1 MLELVTGGSGSGK
14 SAYAEEHI
22 CRIHRIL
29 SRKAGRKL
37 PLFYIA
43 AMIPRGEETLRKIE
57 RHRKMRETRGFQTLE
72 WYTDIAGKIR
82 EKSLPE
88 NACVLLE
95 CLSNLTA
102 NEIYEPEGAGKRA
115 ADAVTE
121 GVRMLKDSCAAVVV
135 VTNEVFSEVSS
146 ESGEETDEMTEYKK
160 ILGEINRTLAETADQ
175 VTEVVYGIPC
185 GVRGGRELKL
195 VTGGAFQGKYAW
207 ASAEYPGLS
216 WTDGGICSLDEIHTF
231 QGMNR
236 FHLFIRRWLEAGR
249 EKEELTDLILERQG
263 DIVLVGDEIGCGLV
277 PIDAF
282 DREYRE
288 AAGRICTEMA
298 AEAARVDRVVCGI
311 ARRVK

>member
-102 NEIYEPEGAGKRA
+102 NEIYEPEGAGENA

-121 GVRMLKDSCAAVVV
+121 GVRMLQNSCSAVVV
-135 VTNEVFSEVSS
+135 VTNEVFSEVPS
-146 ESGEETDEMTEYKK
+146 ESGGETDEMTEYKR

-207 ASAEYPGLS
+207 ASSEYPGLS

-263 DIVLVGDEIGCGLV
+263 EIVLVWDEIGCGLV
-277 PIDAF
+277 PIDAS

-288 AAGRICTEMA
+288 AVGRICTELA
-298 AEAARVDRVVCGI
+298 AEAVRADRVVCGI
-311 ARRVK
+311 ARRLK

>member
-102 NEIYEPEGAGKRA
+102 NEIYEPEGAGENA

-146 ESGEETDEMTEYKK
+146 ESGGKTDEMTE
-160 ILGEINRTLAETADQ
+160 
-175 VTEVVYGIPC
+175 
-185 GVRGGRELKL
+185 
-195 VTGGAFQGKYAW
+195 
-207 ASAEYPGLS
+207 
-216 WTDGGICSLDEIHTF
+216 
-231 QGMNR
+231 
-236 FHLFIRRWLEAGR
+236 
-249 EKEELTDLILERQG
+249 
-263 DIVLVGDEIGCGLV
+263 
-277 PIDAF
+277 
-282 DREYRE
+282 
-288 AAGRICTEMA
+288 
-298 AEAARVDRVVCGI
+298 
-311 ARRVK
+311 

>member
-29 SRKAGRKL
+29 SRKAGTKL

-102 NEIYEPEGAGKRA
+102 NEMYEPEGAGENT
-115 ADAVTE
+115 ADAVK
-121 GVRMLKDSCAAVVV
+121 R
-135 VTNEVFSEVSS
+135 
-146 ESGEETDEMTEYKK
+146 ESGC
-160 ILGEINRTLAETADQ
+160 LRT
-175 VTEVVYGIPC
+175 
-185 GVRGGRELKL
+185 
-195 VTGGAFQGKYAW
+195 
-207 ASAEYPGLS
+207 
-216 WTDGGICSLDEIHTF
+216 
-231 QGMNR
+231 
-236 FHLFIRRWLEAGR
+236 
-249 EKEELTDLILERQG
+249 
-263 DIVLVGDEIGCGLV
+263 
-277 PIDAF
+277 
-282 DREYRE
+282 
-288 AAGRICTEMA
+288 AAPL
-298 AEAARVDRVVCGI
+298 
-311 ARRVK
+311 

>member
-22 CRIHRIL
+22 CRIRRIL
-29 SRKAGRKL
+29 SRKTGKKL
-37 PLFYIA
+37 PLIYIA

-57 RHRKMRETRGFQTLE
+57 RHRKMRETKGFQTME
-72 WYTDIAGKIR
+72 WYTDIEGKIR
-82 EKSLPE
+82 KKFLPE

-102 NEIYEPEGAGKRA
+102 NEIYEPEGAGNRA

-121 GVRMLKDSCAAVVV
+121 GVRMLQSRCAAAVV
-135 VTNEVFSEVSS
+135 VTNEVFSEVPS
-146 ESGEETDEMTEYKK
+146 ESKGETDEMTEYKK

-185 GVRGGRELKL
+185 SLRGGRELKL

-216 WTDGGICSLDEIHTF
+216 WTDGGVCSLDEIHRF
-231 QGMNR
+231 EGMNR
-236 FHLFIRRWLEAGR
+236 FHLFIRRWLESGR

-263 DIVLVGDEIGCGLV
+263 EIVLVWDEIGCGLV
-277 PIDAF
+277 PADAS

-288 AAGRICTEMA
+288 AVGRICTELA
-298 AEAARVDRVVCGI
+298 AEAVRVDRVVCGI
-311 ARRVK
+311 AQRIK

>member
-14 SAYAEEHI
+14 SAYAEKHI
-22 CRIHRIL
+22 CRIHRML
-29 SRKAGRKL
+29 SRKAGQEL

-43 AMIPRGEETLRKIE
+43 AMIPRGKETLGKIE
-57 RHRKMRETRGFQTLE
+57 RHRKMRETKGFQTLE

-82 EKSLPE
+82 EKSLPG

-102 NEIYEPEGAGKRA
+102 NEMYEPEGAGERT

-135 VTNEVFSEVSS
+135 VTNEVFSETPAVIRK
-146 ESGEETDEMTEYKK
+146 EPDEMTRYKN
-160 ILGEINRTLAETADQ
+160 ILGEINQKLAGEADQ

-185 GVRGGRELKL
+185 GIIGGRELKL
-195 VTGGAFQGKYAW
+195 VTGGASQGKYAW
-207 ASAEYPGLS
+207 ASAEYPGIS
-216 WTDGGICSLDEIHTF
+216 WTDGGSCSLDEIYTF

-236 FHLFIRRWLEAGR
+236 FHLFIRRWLEKGR

-263 DIVLVGDEIGCGLV
+263 EIVLVWDEIGCGLV
-277 PIDAF
+277 PIDAS

-288 AAGRICTEMA
+288 AVGRICTELA
-298 AEAARVDRVVCGI
+298 AEAVRADRVICGI
-311 ARRVK
+311 AKRVK

>member
-1 MLELVTGGSGSGK
+1 
-14 SAYAEEHI
+14 
-22 CRIHRIL
+22 
-29 SRKAGRKL
+29 
-37 PLFYIA
+37 
-43 AMIPRGEETLRKIE
+43 
-57 RHRKMRETRGFQTLE
+57 
-72 WYTDIAGKIR
+72 
-82 EKSLPE
+82 
-88 NACVLLE
+88 
-95 CLSNLTA
+95 
-102 NEIYEPEGAGKRA
+102 
-115 ADAVTE
+115 
-121 GVRMLKDSCAAVVV
+121 MLKDSCAAVVV

-146 ESGEETDEMTEYKK
+146 ESGGKTDEMTEYKR

-216 WTDGGICSLDEIHTF
+216 WTDGGSCSLDEIHTF

-263 DIVLVGDEIGCGLV
+263 EIVLVWDEIGCGLV
-277 PIDAF
+277 PIDAS
-282 DREYRE
+282 DREFRE
-288 AAGRICTEMA
+288 AVGRICTELA
-298 AEAARVDRVVCGI
+298 AEAVRADQLVCGI

>member
-43 AMIPRGEETLRKIE
+43 AMIPRGEETFRKIE
-57 RHRKMRETRGFQTLE
+57 RHRKMREFQTLE
-72 WYTDIAGKIR
+72 WHTDIAGKIR

-102 NEIYEPEGAGKRA
+102 NEIYEPEGAGENA

-146 ESGEETDEMTEYKK
+146 ESGGKTDEMTEYKR
-160 ILGEINRTLAETADQ
+160 ILGEINRTLAETADR

-263 DIVLVGDEIGCGLV
+263 EIVLVWDEMGCGLV
-277 PIDAF
+277 PIDAS

-288 AAGRICTEMA
+288 AVGRICTELA
-298 AEAARVDRVVCGI
+298 AEAVRADQLVCGI

>member
-1 MLELVTGGSGSGK
+1 MVYG
-14 SAYAEEHI
+14 Y
-22 CRIHRIL
+22 CR
-29 SRKAGRKL
+29 
-37 PLFYIA
+37 
-43 AMIPRGEETLRKIE
+43 
-57 RHRKMRETRGFQTLE
+57 
-72 WYTDIAGKIR
+72 KIR

-102 NEIYEPEGAGKRA
+102 NEIYEPEGAGENA

-146 ESGEETDEMTEYKK
+146 ESGGKTDEMTEYKR

-175 VTEVVYGIPC
+175 VTEVVCGIPC

-263 DIVLVGDEIGCGLV
+263 EIVLVWDEIGCGLV
-277 PIDAF
+277 PIDAS
-282 DREYRE
+282 DREFRE
-288 AAGRICTEMA
+288 AVGRICTELA
-298 AEAARVDRVVCGI
+298 AEAVRADQLVCGI

>member
-22 CRIHRIL
+22 CRIHPDTEQK
-29 SRKAGRKL
+29 SRQETSSFLYCRHDPA
-37 PLFYIA
+37 
-43 AMIPRGEETLRKIE
+43 GEETLRKIE

-102 NEIYEPEGAGKRA
+102 NEIYEPEGAGENA

-146 ESGEETDEMTEYKK
+146 ESGGKTDEMTEYK
-160 ILGEINRTLAETADQ
+160 R
-175 VTEVVYGIPC
+175 
-185 GVRGGRELKL
+185 
-195 VTGGAFQGKYAW
+195 
-207 ASAEYPGLS
+207 
-216 WTDGGICSLDEIHTF
+216 
-231 QGMNR
+231 
-236 FHLFIRRWLEAGR
+236 
-249 EKEELTDLILERQG
+249 ILERSTDSGRDSGPG
-263 DIVLVGDEIGCGLV
+263 DGGGLRHSLRCQRRPGTEAGNRRGVPGEIRLGVGRVSRTLLDGRRDLFPGMRFIH
-277 PIDAF
+277 F
-282 DREYRE
+282 RE
-288 AAGRICTEMA
+288 
-298 AEAARVDRVVCGI
+298 
-311 ARRVK
+311 

>member
-29 SRKAGRKL
+29 SRKAGTKL

-82 EKSLPE
+82 KKSLPE

-102 NEIYEPEGAGKRA
+102 NEIYEPEGAGENA

-121 GVRMLKDSCAAVVV
+121 GVRMLQNSCVAVVV
-135 VTNEVFSEVSS
+135 VTNEVFSEVPS
-146 ESGEETDEMTEYKK
+146 ESGGETDEMTEYKR

-216 WTDGGICSLDEIHTF
+216 WTDGGSCSLDEIHTF

-263 DIVLVGDEIGCGLV
+263 EIVLVWDEIGCGLV
-277 PIDAF
+277 PIDAS

-288 AAGRICTEMA
+288 AVGRICTELA
-298 AEAARVDRVVCGI
+298 AEAVRADRVVCGI

>member
-102 NEIYEPEGAGKRA
+102 NEIYEPEGAGENA

-135 VTNEVFSEVSS
+135 VTNEVFSEVPS
-146 ESGEETDEMTEYKK
+146 ESGGKTDEMTEYKR

-216 WTDGGICSLDEIHTF
+216 WTDGGVCSLDEIHTF

-236 FHLFIRRWLEAGR
+236 FHLFIRRW

-263 DIVLVGDEIGCGLV
+263 EIVLVWDEIGCGLV
-277 PIDAF
+277 PVDAS

-288 AAGRICTEMA
+288 AVGRICTELA
-298 AEAARVDRVVCGI
+298 AEAVRADRVVCGI
-311 ARRVK
+311 ARRLK